1 VSRRTTLKY
10 HHSYYRRGSSKC
22 GQRSYLF
29 HHVYILLSCVGC
41 AFVTYASSSPEVV
54 EAAIDAL
61 HDKKIVGNV
70 RHSEYFYLF
79 GPFCPR
85 RVQLCI
91 V

>member
-1 VSRRTTLKY
+1 
-10 HHSYYRRGSSKC
+10 
-22 GQRSYLF
+22 
-29 HHVYILLSCVGC
+29 
-41 AFVTYASSSPEVV
+41 VTYASSSPEVV